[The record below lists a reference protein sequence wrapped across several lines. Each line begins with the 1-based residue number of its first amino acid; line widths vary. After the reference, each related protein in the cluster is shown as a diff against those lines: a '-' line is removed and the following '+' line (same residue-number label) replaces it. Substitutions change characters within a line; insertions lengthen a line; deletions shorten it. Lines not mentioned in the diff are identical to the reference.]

1 MLDDDLAPENDE
13 EDEDVT
19 EVEYET
25 IYKGAD
31 DLLLSYNWYSEEYIL
46 YHEMEISDGESI
58 EVYCVKV
65 FQSKEILDCM
75 EFIKKFYE
83 KEEDW

>member
-1 MLDDDLAPENDE
+1 MKFDDLAPEYHKNVSE
-13 EDEDVT
+13 ED
-19 EVEYET
+19 YET
-25 IYKGAD
+25 IYKGDD
-31 DLLLSYNWYSEEYIL
+31 DLLLAYNWYSEEYIL
-46 YHEMEISDGESI
+46 YHEMEISDGESS

-65 FQSKEILDCM
+65 FQSKDLLECI